1 MARMRVFVSST
12 FYDLKHIRASLENF
26 IESFGFEAVLFERG
40 DIPFQPDHAL
50 DQSCYQEAEGAD
62 IFVLI
67 IGGRYGSRASE
78 QSPDKTGNQESY
90 KSITRKE
97 FETAQEKD
105 IPSYILV
112 ESNVMAEYHTY
123 RRNRENKNIN
133 YAHVDNIE
141 VFIFLESI
149 LDKKR
154 NNPVSTFDRSTQ
166 IESWLRE
173 QWSGLFR
180 ELLKSRSEQK
190 QLAALGT
197 QLSEMK
203 SINETLKTYIEKIL
217 GKALPEESEKL
228 VEKENSRISSLRETA
243 IAKEH
248 SFYQFLL
255 KESKPSATPEDVLE
269 FIKSPENVSDI
280 VKFKSKGKIND
291 SAIDFLLRCISPQER
306 YNSVRV
312 DLGIPP
318 IIFDSG
324 SILNF
329 VKEESK

>member
-190 QLAALGT
+190 QLATLGT

-217 GKALPEESEKL
+217 GKTFPGESKEL
-228 VEKENSRISSLRETA
+228 VEKENNRISFLRENA
-243 IAKEH
+243 IAKKNL
-248 SFYQFLL
+248 FYQFTLE
-255 KESKPSATPEDVLE
+255 ESKPSATPEDVLE
-269 FIKSPENVSDI
+269 FIKSPKNVSDI
-280 VKFKSKGKIND
+280 EKFKSKGKIHPVVIN
-291 SAIDFLLRCISPQER
+291 LLLHDPNAQKA
-306 YNSVRV
+306 YNSIRN
-312 DLGIPP
+312 DLGISIVNFDPP
-318 IIFDSG
+318 HFIK
-324 SILNF
+324 NR
-329 VKEESK
+329 K